1 MTFLIVEDA
10 PMMRR
15 VIMNVLSSF
24 PESKFIQASDG
35 LDALEILKTKQV
47 DFILTDWIMPNMDGI
62 EFIKNVKQN
71 ENTKD
76 IPIIMVSTRSHK
88 NDIIKAVINKVDDY
102 ITKPFTPQI
111 VQDKINNIIQKKNLK
126 F

>member
-1 MTFLIVEDA
+1 MIFLIVEDA

-24 PESKFIQASDG
+24 PDSKFIQASDG

-111 VQDKINNIIQKKNLK
+111 VQDKINNLIQKKNLK